1 MGYQHW
7 PSNFSEEIKTPLL
20 EKRRTKKTLRE
31 RIPAR
36 YVLTFLTFLGLGI
49 QYTQRVNLNVTIVA
63 MVNSSFIEGNEN
75 DTTADECPNLYA
87 PVKPHLLPNSSAYR
101 VPRVYEEGK
110 YTWSPSTQGVILGAF
125 YYGYVF
131 TPLLGG
137 RLSELLGAKW
147 LLGGGIFFTSILT
160 LITPYTAELG
170 VSAMV
175 ALRVIVGAAQGVNSA
190 SMYAMFSRWAPVQER
205 SRLLSICTIGQHVG
219 TIVTMPTSGFLI
231 QYGVM
236 GGWPSVFY
244 LFGSIGCIWFV
255 FWVLLV
261 YNSPTEHPRISKSE
275 LMYIQQNLTEMTPEM
290 KNRPIPWGKIFRSRA
305 VWAVTIAKFAGTWG
319 FTSLLTKL
327 PAYLSDVLHFP
338 IQKNGLINASVY
350 IAEITAILLSGF
362 SSDYLRK
369 KNWLSNTNIRKLF
382 ETLALFGPTLCL
394 LLVPACGC
402 NSTLVVFLIV
412 MSMFFYGM
420 VGGGDIPAFVDI
432 APEMAGTIFGLA
444 NCLAGTTGFLSPFVA
459 GIFLDADHGGMGQ
472 WSKVFYTSC
481 GIYAAGAVVF
491 LVFGSAEPEPWA
503 VSEPAPMSVR
513 QDDYSRK
520 ASVRSDIEIS
530 LSIHASAL

>member
-7 PSNFSEEIKTPLL
+7 PANFSEEIKTPLL
-20 EKRRTKKTLRE
+20 EKRTKKKSLRE

-49 QYTQRVNLNVTIVA
+49 QYTQRVNLNVTMVA
-63 MVNSSFIEGNEN
+63 MVNSTSIGGMENE
-75 DTTADECPNLYA
+75 TSTDECPNIFATSTNVTRDY
-87 PVKPHLLPNSSAYR
+87 K
-101 VPRVYEEGK
+101 EGK

-147 LLGGGIFFTSILT
+147 LLGGGIFFTSLLT
-160 LITPYTAELG
+160 LITPMAAEWG
-170 VSAMV
+170 VGVMV

-190 SMYAMFSRWAPVQER
+190 SMYAMFSRWAPTHER

-219 TIVTMPTSGFLI
+219 TIITMPTSGFLI
-231 QYGVM
+231 QYDVG

-244 LFGSIGCIWFV
+244 LFGMIGCLWFV
-255 FWVLLV
+255 FWVCLV
-261 YNSPTEHPRISKSE
+261 YNTPAEHPRISKAE
-275 LMYIQQNLTEMTPEM
+275 LIYIQQHLPQTSAGR
-290 KNRPIPWGKIFRSRA
+290 KSRPIPWGKILRSRA
-305 VWAVTIAKFAGTWG
+305 VWAVTVAKFAGTWG
-319 FTSLLTKL
+319 FTCLLTKL
-327 PAYLSDVLHFP
+327 PAYLADVLHFP

-350 IAEITAILLSGF
+350 TAEILAMFMSGC

-382 ETLALFGPTLCL
+382 ETFALLGPAVCMV
-394 LLVPACGC
+394 LVPIMGC
-402 NSTLVVFLIV
+402 NHWPVVVLIV

-432 APEMAGTIFGLA
+432 APELAGTIFGLA
-444 NCLAGTTGFLSPFVA
+444 NGLAGTTGFLSPLIA
-459 GIFLDADHGGMGQ
+459 GIFLDSDHGGMHQ

-481 GIYAAGAVVF
+481 GIYAAGAVFF
-491 LVFGSAEPEPWA
+491 LLFGSAEPEPWA
-503 VSEPAPMSVR
+503 VSEDEPPASPG
-513 QDDYSRK
+513 DLSRK

-530 LSIHASAL
+530 LSIHASGSATTWR